1 MEQQPL
7 QTKPIHPDTGIG
19 QVTLQV
25 ANLERSLS
33 FYEGILGFQR
43 IERNA
48 GVAKL
53 GALNGPVLLELIEV
67 PGASPQPLPATG
79 LYHVAILYPTR
90 ADLGR
95 ALIRLIEAGLQIG
108 QGDHL
113 VSEALYLSD
122 PDGNGLEMYRDRP
135 RATWQWSK
143 GTVQMATDPV
153 DIQGLIYDAQHDGK
167 QWQGLPEG
175 THIGHIHLQVG
186 NIQQAEHFY
195 HDIMGF
201 DITAHMASATFLS
214 AGGYHHH
221 IGANIWQ
228 SRNAKPTPETSAG
241 LQTFVIALANQ
252 DALQALKERL
262 AAHNVPLQE
271 LDGDVLIHDPWQNK
285 IRLKVVPVAASVA

>member
-1 MEQQPL
+1 MEQPQS
-7 QTKPIHPDTGIG
+7 QPIHPDTGIG
-19 QVTLQV
+19 LVSLRV
-25 ANLERSLS
+25 ANLERSLG
-33 FYEGILGFQR
+33 FYEDILGFQR
-43 IERNA
+43 IERNG
-48 GVAKL
+48 GVVRL
-53 GALNGPVLLELIEV
+53 GALHGPALLELVEV

-90 ADLGR
+90 GDLGR
-95 ALIRLIEAGLQIG
+95 ALTRLIEAGQRIG

-135 RATWQWSK
+135 RETWQWSN

-153 DIQGLIYDAQHDGK
+153 DIQGLLHDAQHDGQ

-175 THIGHIHLQVG
+175 TRIGHIHLQVG
-186 NIQQAEHFY
+186 DIRQAEHFY

-201 DITAHMASATFLS
+201 DITSHMPSATFLS

-228 SRNAKPTPETSAG
+228 SRNAKPTPETAAG
-241 LQTFVIALANQ
+241 LQTFVIALPDQ
-252 DALQALKERL
+252 EALQALKTRL
-262 AAHNVPLQE
+262 ATHNIPLQE
-271 LDGDVLIHDPWQNK
+271 LDGDILVHDPWQNK
-285 IRLKVVPVAASVA
+285 IRLKVVPVAAHVA